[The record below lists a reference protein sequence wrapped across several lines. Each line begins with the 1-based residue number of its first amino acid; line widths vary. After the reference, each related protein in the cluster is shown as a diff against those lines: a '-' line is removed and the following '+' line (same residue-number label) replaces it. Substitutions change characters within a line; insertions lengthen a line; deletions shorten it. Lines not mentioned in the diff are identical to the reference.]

1 MFLKGYQVNSV
12 VTLDDFIGTVRH
24 HTEDMTTIQQLNVVL
39 LRLSITSSMLLRF
52 LVFST
57 ENQKV
62 LKLLK
67 ILKGPYPLLYSYQ
80 DTQIYFY
87 LFIYLFF
94 PWAVRS
100 KVALTWLVPSPTC
113 RPPCRQL
120 PGTGGSSGRGGKASC
135 AVDLPHGGEPALR
148 CPTKLSDPTR
158 NPRPQGSKGTGRIR
172 LKSHQP
178 AYSGGGRAVCARA
191 ALAALL
197 GKDIIRAASASPS
210 ACTIFCRCSC
220 FAFST
225 RNWARW
231 ASCWAVAGEN
241 RGHRDVRRWEPSRAC
256 LLPRTPS
263 PDSPTCLASTAAVY
277 SRLKLSSVM
286 ATSSKMRLKSLALS
300 VSSRRISKDTW
311 GAGAD
316 RRGALRGPEN

>member
-120 PGTGGSSGRGGKASC
+120 PGTGSSSGRGGKASRIHRFRSGPWNSQSSREQHTLC
-135 AVDLPHGGEPALR
+135 TLIH
-148 CPTKLSDPTR
+148 
-158 NPRPQGSKGTGRIR
+158 SKCYHTYEIPGNTA
-172 LKSHQP
+172 H
-178 AYSGGGRAVCARA
+178 
-191 ALAALL
+191 
-197 GKDIIRAASASPS
+197 
-210 ACTIFCRCSC
+210 CRCV
-220 FAFST
+220 FLVQVTFEQGIE
-225 RNWARW
+225 R
-231 ASCWAVAGEN
+231 
-241 RGHRDVRRWEPSRAC
+241 
-256 LLPRTPS
+256 
-263 PDSPTCLASTAAVY
+263 
-277 SRLKLSSVM
+277 
-286 ATSSKMRLKSLALS
+286 
-300 VSSRRISKDTW
+300 
-311 GAGAD
+311 
-316 RRGALRGPEN
+316 